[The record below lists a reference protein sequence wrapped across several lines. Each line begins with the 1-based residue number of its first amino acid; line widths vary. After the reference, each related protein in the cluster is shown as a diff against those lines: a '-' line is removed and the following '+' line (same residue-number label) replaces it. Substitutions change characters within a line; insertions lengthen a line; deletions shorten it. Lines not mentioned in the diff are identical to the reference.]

1 MKNAIRLSPNNR
13 LGVTDVQMK
22 TQKILMPMLGILL
35 GLDLPANACTAVH
48 AGTGQLVS
56 VRERPG
62 PSMFWAHASWDPDG
76 WPAITYGPTY
86 FHLPPIMQ
94 RLTQLHECA
103 HLVEQS
109 TNEFLANCRAIQVMR
124 SQGLTPGGEA
134 YIANYH
140 QQIGALGPQYGGS
153 GTAFW
158 FGTMQ
163 TCASGTAPSTKGSY

>member
-1 MKNAIRLSPNNR
+1 MQI
-13 LGVTDVQMK
+13 K
-22 TQKILMPMLGILL
+22 TLKILVPLLTMLL
-35 GLDLPANACTAVH
+35 GLDFPANACTAMH
-48 AGTGQLVS
+48 AGNRQLVP

-86 FHLPPIMQ
+86 FQLPPIMQ

-109 TNEFLANCRAIQVMR
+109 NNEFLANCRAIQVMR
-124 SQGLTPGGEA
+124 NQGLTPNDEA
-134 YIANYH
+134 YIANFH
-140 QQIGALGPQYGGS
+140 QQIGVLGPQYGGS

-158 FGTMQ
+158 YGTMQ
-163 TCASGTAPSTKGSY
+163 MCASGVAPSRAGSY